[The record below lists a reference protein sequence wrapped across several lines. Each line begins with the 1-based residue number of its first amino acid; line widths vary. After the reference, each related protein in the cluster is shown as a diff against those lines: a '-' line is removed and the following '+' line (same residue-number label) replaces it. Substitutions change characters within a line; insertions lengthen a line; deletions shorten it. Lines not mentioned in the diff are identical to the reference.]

1 LGGTDDNDHHT
12 GSRHFRIISHWFC
25 SDVSDTAWIIWYT
38 AEKVFPNEV
47 GQLQFFLTFIV
58 VIIPFVMLI
67 YFGLD
72 AIIDDAIARQA
83 GWPPELPF
91 GVPPEIPVV
100 AVVYIG
106 LTVWLG
112 MRWRKLKSVKDG

>member
-1 LGGTDDNDHHT
+1 MTA
-12 GSRHFRIISHWFC
+12 IIAPPHVTPELILIGF
-25 SDVSDTAWIIWYT
+25 VATFLTVATAWIIWYA

-72 AIIDDAIARQA
+72 AIVDDAVTTQA

-91 GVPPEIPVV
+91 ELLPETPVLV
-100 AVVYIG
+100 VVYIG
-106 LTVWLG
+106 LTVAGAALAQTII
-112 MRWRKLKSVKDG
+112 RQRAIPR